1 MAAIKGK
8 GDRYSGYSASI
19 IDSVICDEVIEWISG
34 GKTLRE
40 YCRQEDKPSYRVIY
54 RWIEEDEAFESRFA
68 RARNLGHDV
77 IAEECFD
84 IADNGTN
91 DWMERAS
98 ADGSNEGWRLNGDH
112 VQRSKLRID
121 TRLKLL
127 AKWNPKYADK
137 SAVELTGKDGG
148 PISYADMSDD
158 DLRKELEKLTSVKSK
173 K

>member
-1 MAAIKGK
+1 
-8 GDRYSGYSASI
+8 
-19 IDSVICDEVIEWISG
+19 
-34 GKTLRE
+34 
-40 YCRQEDKPSYRVIY
+40 
-54 RWIEEDEAFESRFA
+54 
-68 RARNLGHDV
+68 
-77 IAEECFD
+77 
-84 IADNGTN
+84 
-91 DWMERAS
+91 MERAS

-158 DLRKELEKLTSVKSK
+158 DLRKELEKLTSVKNK